1 MAPAGEIAPA
11 EERWRETRLVWERA
25 VREEPGCGEA
35 VLAFLPQGSRP
46 ASGRIL
52 TGRIRPG

>member
-1 MAPAGEIAPA
+1 MPAGEIAPA

-35 VLAFLPQGSRP
+35 VLAFLPQGSRT

>member
-1 MAPAGEIAPA
+1 MPQEDLEPA
-11 EERWRETRLVWERA
+11 EERWQETRLVWERA

-35 VLAFLPQGSRP
+35 VLAFLPQGSRT